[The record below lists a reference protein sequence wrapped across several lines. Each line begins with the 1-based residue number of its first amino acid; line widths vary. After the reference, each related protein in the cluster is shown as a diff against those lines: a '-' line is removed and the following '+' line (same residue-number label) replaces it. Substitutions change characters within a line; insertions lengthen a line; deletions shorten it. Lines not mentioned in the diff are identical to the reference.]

1 MREKEMNEYKQFI
14 EETGQSLRFIAW
26 RYTKKIERKKT

>member
-1 MREKEMNEYKQFI
+1 MNKYKQFI

-26 RYTKKIERKKT
+26 KYNKKLNGKI